1 MSFELAPYTF
11 TQFFVEKS
19 RAKCFLCF
27 RVSSL
32 QAPPACTCYT
42 IRSRGKLGKEFRQII
57 VQASNNYREKQYKLR
72 ALCIGQSPS
81 RGHYTQKLRVEFA
94 VIMGMPAVA
103 FFMLMHQLACWLG
116 SYVPTARL
124 QMNNHHTWCRE
135 LILWLSFKNRPGAN
149 CDPRLECHSLRILPD
164 HKKTLR
170 SFSCDWRMDLST
182 CKYSEDKAPI
192 PWS

>member
-1 MSFELAPYTF
+1 MDSFWKTYMRFELAPYTF

-72 ALCIGQSPS
+72 ALCIGESSS
-81 RGHYTQKLRVEFA
+81 RGHYTHKPRVEFA
-94 VIMGMPAVA
+94 VIVGMPAVA
-103 FFMLMHQLACWLG
+103 FFMLMHQLACWPG

-124 QMNNHHTWCRE
+124 QMNNHHT
-135 LILWLSFKNRPGAN
+135 
-149 CDPRLECHSLRILPD
+149 
-164 HKKTLR
+164 
-170 SFSCDWRMDLST
+170 
-182 CKYSEDKAPI
+182 
-192 PWS
+192 